1 MAVVVMPRVS
11 VPVRVYTP
19 PPAARV
25 SAPASRPAV
34 VQEAPHTNVTPVI
47 VTSAIL
53 TGAALHSSNARATE
67 NETPITETKT
77 EVPEVSVS
85 EPLIND
91 NSDTTTLIF
100 CLGLIF
106 VFGAG
111 TRIIQK
117 IPNRKKRRLYDALLM
132 LFVFAVA
139 AAYIYLK

>member
-25 SAPASRPAV
+25 SPPASTTASRPAAV
-34 VQEAPHTNVTPVI
+34 HEAPSNLTPVI
-47 VTSAIL
+47 ISGAIL
-53 TGAALHSSNARATE
+53 TGAAINTTQAQVTE
-67 NETPITETKT
+67 NEPATIKMA
-77 EVPEVSVS
+77 PEVSVS

-100 CLGLIF
+100 CIGLIF
-106 VFGAG
+106 VFAAG

-117 IPNRKKRRLYDALLM
+117 IPNRKKRRMFDALLM
-132 LFVFAVA
+132 LFVVAVSV
-139 AAYIYLK
+139 AYIYIK